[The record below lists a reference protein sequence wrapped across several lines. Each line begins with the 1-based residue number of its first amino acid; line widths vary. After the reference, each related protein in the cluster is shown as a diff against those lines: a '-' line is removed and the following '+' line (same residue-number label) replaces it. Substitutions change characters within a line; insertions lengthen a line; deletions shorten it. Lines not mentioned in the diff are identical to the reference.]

1 MSGDFSRVV
10 EIAIFAFALFA
21 GVKIGQRLVLP

>member
-1 MSGDFSRVV
+1 MSDDLTRVI

-21 GVKIGQRLVLP
+21 GVKIGQKLVLP